1 MGKVAWPRPRVVVSR
16 CLGFE
21 SCRYDG
27 TMAECVL
34 VNELKPFVDFLPV
47 CPEVGAGLGIP
58 RRQIRVVMSGH
69 GPRLVETETG
79 MDRTDGVSRFSAR
92 FIAGLDNVDGL
103 ILKSRS
109 PSCAVK
115 DAKLYRR
122 VTDVADVGRGA
133 GLFARMARA
142 AFPGAVVEEE
152 ARLGDPSVREDFLTK
167 LFTVARFGAA
177 RAGGKVDD
185 LRRFHVDNRL
195 LLVPRNRRQTRDLDR
210 LLTCAEVM
218 PPADLVR
225 AYEYGLIR
233 TFRRPARPASDSR
246 LLMQIVGQLGNRI
259 GPKERS
265 RLLESL
271 EDFRKGKV
279 GLAVPRGI
287 VRGWT
292 AGLEDEDTARRIC
305 LEPYPHELVRKGSV
319 G

>member
-1 MGKVAWPRPRVVVSR
+1 VCSSDLVVVSR

-27 TMAECVL
+27 STVECAL
-34 VNELKPFVDFLPV
+34 VDELRPFVDFLPI
-47 CPEVGAGLGIP
+47 CAEVGAGLGIP
-58 RRQIRVVMSGH
+58 RKQIRVVMSGN
-69 GPRLVETETG
+69 GPRLVEPETG
-79 MDRTDGVSRFSAR
+79 MDRTDEVSRFSAK
-92 FIAGLDNVDGL
+92 FVAGLDNIDGL

-115 DAKLYRR
+115 DAKLYLR
-122 VTDVADVGRGA
+122 VTDVAEVGRGA
-133 GLFARMARA
+133 GLFARMAMA
-142 AFPGAVVEEE
+142 AFPGAAVEDE

-167 LFTVARFGAA
+167 LFTVARFRAA
-177 RAGGKVDD
+177 RASGRLDD
-185 LRRFHVDNRL
+185 LRRFHVENRL
-195 LLVPRNRRQTRDLDR
+195 LLVARNRRQTRDLDR

-225 AYEYGLIR
+225 GYEHGLIR

-259 GPKERS
+259 GRRGRS

-287 VRGWT
+287 VRDWT
-292 AGLEDEDTARRIC
+292 ARLEDEDTARRIY